1 MDYMPY
7 PFFRS
12 MTDEDVASVIVYI
25 RSLPAIRN
33 ALPKTKMPFEV
44 KLNLH
49 RKWNRRC
56 RLTPPS
62 RSGVDG
68 IWYAS
73 RSATATLQRTR
84 REMRKQN

>member
-1 MDYMPY
+1 
-7 PFFRS
+7 

-49 RKWNRRC
+49 PENG
-56 RLTPPS
+56 T
-62 RSGVDG
+62 G
-68 IWYAS
+68 A
-73 RSATATLQRTR
+73 AA
-84 REMRKQN
+84 